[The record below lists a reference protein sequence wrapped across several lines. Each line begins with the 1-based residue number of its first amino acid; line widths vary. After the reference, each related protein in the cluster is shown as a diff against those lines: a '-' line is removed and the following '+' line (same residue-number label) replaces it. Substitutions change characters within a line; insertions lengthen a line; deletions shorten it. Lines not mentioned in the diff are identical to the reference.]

1 MVAREAGY
9 TRKYIVTKKVA
20 FLIFCVYLQ
29 MSVYIFGAMH
39 AGITKGKTHG
49 RRNQRHQFMTYN
61 DRGLGSS
68 KPSFSKILAHFQIG
82 ATSYS
87 FFRCGKSDTPMSDSS
102 FSRSYPPQLMARRL
116 VVKQEDWSEDCVSK
130 YCFLLLITRGIL
142 FSLAIYKR
150 CSLSERAFCAHF
162 FEYSIQFEKLFSV
175 AYKNLISQSALVKK
189 QHCRNIDPV
198 CSG

>member
-29 MSVYIFGAMH
+29 MSVYVFGAMH

-61 DRGLGSS
+61 DHGLGSS
-68 KPSFSKILAHFQIG
+68 TPSFSKILAHFQIG

-150 CSLSERAFCAHF
+150 CSLSERAFFCAHF
-162 FEYSIQFEKLFSV
+162 LSTAFIEKLFSV
-175 AYKNLISQSALVKK
+175 AYKNLIT
-189 QHCRNIDPV
+189 PV
-198 CSG
+198 CSGKKAAL